1 MGGGQSHD
9 GIHGEKPYWV
19 HISRIEG
26 IKGLWLDHQDYQFDG
41 YIVTEWIDDKGKILR
56 NNRGT
61 SAFTRHGHYKAVSHR
76 NGAVFNEFMEFNVM
90 FTQLC
95 RLRFKLCERKL
106 GINGMWDHTSP
117 LAVSEPTAQNL
128 MEMVKAGLLG
138 ETQTIEFHH
147 PKGAEENKDYSHVAM
162 RMSFSV
168 GDRDVAKPLVASE
181 ALKDMGN
188 NPVELVEDVDGDG
201 QITLDDHNASVPGG
215 PPARASSAR
224 PKLLTANS
232 VNLAR
237 KPFAPAADAHPDD
250 DV

>member
-1 MGGGQSHD
+1 MGGGQSRD
-9 GIHGEKPYWV
+9 GIDGEKPYWV
-19 HISRIEG
+19 HISRMDG
-26 IKGLWLDHQDYQFDG
+26 IKGLWLEHQDYQFDG

-61 SAFTRHGHYKAVSHR
+61 SGFTRHGHYRSVSHQR
-76 NGAVFNEFMEFNVM
+76 GAVFNEFMEFNVM

-106 GINGMWDHTSP
+106 GINGMWDHTAP
-117 LAVSEPTAQNL
+117 LAVSEPTAQTL
-128 MEMVKAGLLG
+128 MEMVKGGLLG
-138 ETQTIEFHH
+138 EAQTIEFHH
-147 PKGAEENKDYSHVAM
+147 PKGAEENQGYSHVAM

-188 NPVELVEDVDGDG
+188 NQVELVEDVNGDG
-201 QITLDDHNASVPGG
+201 HITLDDHNASVSSSG
-215 PPARASSAR
+215 PPARATMR
-224 PKLLTANS
+224 PPLLTANS

-237 KPFAPAADAHPDD
+237 KPFAPVSEAHPDD